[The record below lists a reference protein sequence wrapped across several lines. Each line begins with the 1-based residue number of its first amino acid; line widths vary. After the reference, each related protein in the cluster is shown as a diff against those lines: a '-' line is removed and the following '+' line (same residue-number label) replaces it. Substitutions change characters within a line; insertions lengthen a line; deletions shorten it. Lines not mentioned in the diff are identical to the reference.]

1 MVMRNTTRRTRQ
13 EIEVL
18 NEKLKMINAHAAF
31 VDIGSGEH
39 WVCIPEGCCEGNVRK
54 FGAFT
59 CELYAIRDWLVEHG
73 VDSVAMEST
82 GVYWIPLY
90 QILEDAGIEVCMVNA
105 KALKSVKGRPKTDK
119 HDCQWGQRLHSY
131 GLLRPSFRPAREI
144 CAIRS
149 IWRMREQAVRDAGR
163 CIQRMQKALH
173 EMNLLLPKVVSDI
186 TGKTGM
192 AIIKAILAGQRNP
205 EELAKLRDHRIK
217 RSQKDIARA
226 LQGDYRPEQIF
237 LLQSALNQYEF
248 IIQQLGSYDR
258 EIEQRLDQLP
268 NKHTVGAEERAA
280 NQKAHLRDVRRNRNT
295 PAFDSRSIS
304 HQLTGVDL
312 AAIPGLS
319 SSLSMCILFETGLDM
334 TKWPTGK
341 HFSSWLGL
349 SPNPRIS
356 AGRDLGTT
364 TKKCSSR
371 AARYFRHA
379 ATSLTHS
386 QCYLGDFY
394 RRMRARHGGAHA
406 ITATAHKLALVF
418 YNMLQTGEPFQGL
431 DPVQYREAVRQRQI
445 LNLQKR
451 AQKLGFDLVPN
462 STNTAVA

>member
-1 MVMRNTTRRTRQ
+1 MTTGNTAKRTRQ
-13 EIEVL
+13 ESDIL
-18 NEKLKMINAHAAF
+18 SEKLKMINPNAAF

-39 WVCIPEGCCEGNVRK
+39 WVCIPEGRCEGNVRK

-59 CELYAIRDWLVEHG
+59 CDLYAIRDWIREHH
-73 VDSVAMEST
+73 VNSVAMEST

-90 QILEDAGIEVCMVNA
+90 QVLEDAGVEVCMVNA

-119 HDCQWGQRLHSY
+119 LDCQWGQRLHSY
-131 GLLRPSFRPAREI
+131 GLLRASFRPPKEI

-149 IWRMREQAVRDAGR
+149 IWRIREQTVRDAGR

-173 EMNLLLPKVVSDI
+173 EMNVLLPKVVSDI

-192 AIIKAILAGQRNP
+192 AIIKAILAGERDP

-237 LLQSALNQYEF
+237 LLQAALNQFDF
-248 IIQQLGSYDR
+248 ITQQLADYDR
-258 EIEQRLDQLP
+258 EIEHRLNELP
-268 NKHTVGAEERAA
+268 RKHTVSAQDRVA
-280 NQKAHLRDVRRNRNT
+280 NQKIHLRDINRNRNT
-295 PAFDSRSIS
+295 PSFDGRSMA

-319 SSLSMCILFETGLDM
+319 SSLCLCLLFETGLDM
-334 TKWPTGK
+334 SKWPTEK
-341 HFSSWLGL
+341 HFASWLGL
-349 SPNPRIS
+349 SPNPRVS
-356 AGRDLGTT
+356 AGRDLGTR

-379 ATSLTHS
+379 ATSLSHS
-386 QCYLGDFY
+386 HCYLGEFY

-406 ITATAHKLALVF
+406 ITATAHKIALVF
-418 YNMLQTGEPFQGL
+418 YHMLHNGDPFCTI
-431 DPVQYREAVRQRQI
+431 DPAKYRQQVRERQI
-445 LNLQKR
+445 QNLKKR
-451 AQKLGFDLVPN
+451 AQKLGFDLVATPP
-462 STNTAVA
+462 AKAIA